1 VGSAKEKHLIDAEAR
16 NARRHTIRAVSRRD
30 GTDVRSPGQKD
41 RDRVLYTS
49 SFRRLAQVTQVVAA
63 DTGHVFHNR
72 LTHSSQVAQV
82 GRRLAERLSKAHSG
96 EISQSAGL
104 DPDVVE
110 AACLAHDLGH
120 PPFGHIAEE
129 ELNELAGS
137 SIDGFEGNAQSFRII
152 TKLSQHSP
160 LHRGLDLTRAT
171 LAAVLKYP
179 WLKDGNPA
187 KPGKWG
193 AYGSDE
199 KDFRFALELGGGKQ
213 ERTIEAQLMDWADDI
228 TYSVHDLDDFFRARK
243 IPLHL
248 LADRRYDRE
257 RSVFFEAVEQRHAGE
272 GGIWSDHPALR
283 EAFNQVMVGLFPL
296 QDSYTGTWLER
307 AFLREFTSQLIGRYV
322 GGTSLVVGTDGSA
335 EVHIDDHLVMEVAML
350 KELTW
355 VYIIEAPSLISQQY
369 GQRQLIRNL
378 FDIYMKAA
386 AERKHRN
393 LFPPYYRQSL
403 DELGSPDEKVVRRT
417 VIDLIA
423 GMTEE
428 QALAVR
434 NRLIGVSLGS
444 GLEELIS

>member
-1 VGSAKEKHLIDAEAR
+1 MINFEAR
-16 NARRHTIRAVSRRD
+16 NARRHTLGAGSKPD
-30 GTDVRSPGQKD
+30 GSDARSHAQKD

-72 LTHSSQVAQV
+72 LTHSLQVAQV
-82 GRRLAERLSKAHSG
+82 GRRLAERLIKNDSG
-96 EISQSAGL
+96 EIAQSTGL

-129 ELNELAGS
+129 ELNALAGL
-137 SIDGFEGNAQSFRII
+137 SIDGFEGNAQSFRIL

-179 WLKDGNPA
+179 WLKDGNPE

-193 AYGSDE
+193 AYRSDE
-199 KDFRFALELGGGKQ
+199 KDFRFSLELRGGKQ
-213 ERTIEAQLMDWADDI
+213 GRTIEAQLMDWADDI

-248 LADRRYDRE
+248 LASRRYERE
-257 RSVFFEAVEQRHAGE
+257 RATFFAAADQRHARE
-272 GGIWSDHPALR
+272 KGIWADHSALR
-283 EAFNQVMVGLFPL
+283 EAFNQVMIGLFPL
-296 QDSYTGTWLER
+296 QDVYSGAWEER
-307 AFLREFTSQLIGRYV
+307 AALREFTSQLIGRYI
-322 GGTSLVVGTDGSA
+322 GGTSLKPGTSGEI
-335 EVHIDDHLVMEVAML
+335 EVHVDEHLQMEVAML

-355 VYIIEAPSLISQQY
+355 SYIIEAPGLITQQY
-369 GQRQLIRNL
+369 GQRRVIRNL
-378 FDIYMKAA
+378 FEIYINAA
-386 AERKHRN
+386 SEPKHLN
-393 LFPPYYRQSL
+393 LFPPYYRKALEVSA
-403 DELGSPDEKVVRRT
+403 DDDSTRRI

-428 QALAVR
+428 QALALH
-434 NRLIGVSLGS
+434 NRLTGTELGS
-444 GLEELIS
+444 GLEELLS

>member
-1 VGSAKEKHLIDAEAR
+1 MRD
-16 NARRHTIRAVSRRD
+16 ARRHTIRPTGKRD
-30 GTDVRSPGQKD
+30 ASDARTPGQKD

-72 LTHSSQVAQV
+72 LTHSLQVAQV
-82 GRRLAERLSKAHSG
+82 GRRLAERISKAHRD
-96 EISQSAGL
+96 EIDQSTGL

-129 ELNELAGS
+129 ELNELAGAE
-137 SIDGFEGNAQSFRII
+137 IDGFEGNAQSFRII

-179 WLKDGNPA
+179 WRKGENPD
-187 KPGKWG
+187 KPSKWG
-193 AYGSDE
+193 AYKSDE
-199 KDFRFALELGGGKQ
+199 RDYQFALELVGGKH
-213 ERTIEAQLMDWADDI
+213 ERTIEAQLMDWADDL
-228 TYSVHDLDDFFRARK
+228 TYSVHDLDDFFRARR

-257 RSVFFEAVEQRHAGE
+257 RSVFFEAVAKRHDGE
-272 GGIWSDHPALR
+272 KGTWSDHQALR
-283 EAFNQVMVGLFPL
+283 EAFNEVMVGLFPL
-296 QDSYTGTWLER
+296 RDNYAGTWLER
-307 AFLREFTSQLIGRYV
+307 ASLREFTSQLIGRYV
-322 GGTSLVVGTDGSA
+322 GGTSVAVQDDRKA
-335 EVHIDDHLVMEVAML
+335 RVHVDDHLLLEVGML

-369 GQRQLIRNL
+369 GQRQVIKKL
-378 FDIYMKAA
+378 FAIYMDAA
-386 AERKHRN
+386 SSQKHHSV
-393 LFPPYYRQSL
+393 FPLYYRQAL
-403 DELGSPDEKVVRRT
+403 EDAEQRDDKTTRRT

-428 QALAVR
+428 QALAVH
-434 NRLIGVSLGS
+434 NRLVGVSLGS
-444 GLEELIS
+444 GLEELLS

>member
-1 VGSAKEKHLIDAEAR
+1 LINFDAR
-16 NARRHTIRAVSRRD
+16 NARRHTSPGARRPD
-30 GTDVRSPGQKD
+30 GSDVRTPAQKD

-72 LTHSSQVAQV
+72 LTHSLQVAQV
-82 GRRLAERLSKAHSG
+82 GRRLAERLAKLYPG
-96 EISQSAGL
+96 ELESSTGL
-104 DPDVVE
+104 DPDTVE

-137 SIDGFEGNAQSFRII
+137 DIDGFEGNAQSFRII
-152 TKLSQHSP
+152 TRLSQHSP

-179 WLKDGNPA
+179 WYRGANPD
-187 KPGKWG
+187 KPKKWG
-193 AYGSDE
+193 AYKSSE
-199 KDFRFALELGGGKQ
+199 KDFQFATELVNGKS

-248 LADRRYDRE
+248 IADRKYDAE
-257 RSVFFEAVEQRHAGE
+257 RSLFFEAVEKRHAGE
-272 GGIWSDHPALR
+272 GGVWADHSALH

-296 QDSYTGTWLER
+296 EGSYTGTWKER
-307 AFLREFTSQLIGRYV
+307 ASLRDFTSQLIGRYA
-322 GGTSLVVGTDGSA
+322 GGTSLAVKGDGSVYLHVD
-335 EVHIDDHLVMEVAML
+335 EDLLLEVAML

-369 GQRQLIRNL
+369 GQRQVIKKL
-378 FDIYMKAA
+378 FQVYMDAA
-386 AERKHRN
+386 SDTKHLN
-393 LFPPYYRQSL
+393 LFPPYYRQAIEDQKQ
-403 DELGSPDEKVVRRT
+403 DERTVRRT

-428 QALAVR
+428 QALAVH
-434 NRLIGVSLGS
+434 NRLTGVSLGS
-444 GLEELIS
+444 GLEELLS

>member
-1 VGSAKEKHLIDAEAR
+1 MLRFVSDKIGCLTNQASQWNIAVCWAEVNECLRREPTGTGESAEEKHLIDAEAR
-16 NARRHTIRAVSRRD
+16 NARRHTIRAVNRRD
-30 GTDVRSPGQKD
+30 GSDVRSPGQKD

-82 GRRLAERLSKAHSG
+82 GRRLAERLSRAQSG
-96 EISQSAGL
+96 EISQSTGL

-193 AYGSDE
+193 AYRSDE
-199 KDFRFALELGGGKQ
+199 KDFSFALELGGGEQ
-213 ERTIEAQLMDWADDI
+213 GRTIEAQLMDWADDI

-257 RSVFFEAVEQRHAGE
+257 RSVFFDAVAQRHIGE
-272 GGIWSDHPALR
+272 GGIWTDHPALR

-322 GGTSLVVGTDGSA
+322 GGNFS
-335 EVHIDDHLVMEVAML
+335 
-350 KELTW
+350 
-355 VYIIEAPSLISQQY
+355 
-369 GQRQLIRNL
+369 
-378 FDIYMKAA
+378 
-386 AERKHRN
+386 
-393 LFPPYYRQSL
+393 
-403 DELGSPDEKVVRRT
+403 
-417 VIDLIA
+417 
-423 GMTEE
+423 
-428 QALAVR
+428 
-434 NRLIGVSLGS
+434 GS
-444 GLEELIS
+444 GSQWKRRSSY

>member
-1 VGSAKEKHLIDAEAR
+1 MINFEAR
-16 NARRHTIRAVSRRD
+16 NARRHTLGTVSKPD
-30 GTDVRSPGQKD
+30 GSDARSQAQRD

-72 LTHSSQVAQV
+72 LTHSLQVAQV
-82 GRRLAERLSKAHSG
+82 GRRLAERLIKNDSG
-96 EISQSAGL
+96 EIAQSTGL

-137 SIDGFEGNAQSFRII
+137 SIDGFEGNAQSFRIL

-179 WLKDGNPA
+179 WLKDENPE
-187 KPGKWG
+187 KRNKWG
-193 AYGSDE
+193 AYRSDE
-199 KDFRFALELGGGKQ
+199 KDFRFALELGDSKQ
-213 ERTIEAQLMDWADDI
+213 GRTIEAQLMDWADDI

-248 LADRRYDRE
+248 LANRRYERE
-257 RSVFFEAVEQRHAGE
+257 RATFFATADQRHAGE
-272 GGIWSDHPALR
+272 KGIWADHSALR
-283 EAFNQVMVGLFPL
+283 EAFNQVMIGLFPL
-296 QDSYTGTWLER
+296 QDVYSGAWEER
-307 AFLREFTSQLIGRYV
+307 AALREFTSQLIGRYI
-322 GGTSLVVGTDGSA
+322 GGTSLKPGKNGEI
-335 EVHIDDHLVMEVAML
+335 EVYVDEHLQMEVAML

-355 VYIIEAPSLISQQY
+355 IYIIEAPGLITQQY
-369 GQRQLIRNL
+369 GQRRVIRNL
-378 FDIYMKAA
+378 FEIYINAA
-386 AERKHRN
+386 SEQKHRN
-393 LFPPYYRQSL
+393 LFPPYFRKALEESTD
-403 DELGSPDEKVVRRT
+403 DESTRRT

-428 QALAVR
+428 QALALH
-434 NRLIGVSLGS
+434 NRLTGMELGS
-444 GLEELIS
+444 GLEELLS

>member
-1 VGSAKEKHLIDAEAR
+1 LIDADAR
-16 NARRHTIRAVSRRD
+16 DARRHTLRAPSKRD
-30 GTDVRSPGQKD
+30 GSDARSPAQKD

-49 SFRRLAQVTQVVAA
+49 SFRRLAQITQVVAA

-72 LTHSSQVAQV
+72 LTHSLQVAQV
-82 GRRLAERLSKAHSG
+82 GRRIAERLIKTDDG
-96 EISQSAGL
+96 KVVQSTGL

-129 ELNELAGS
+129 ELNELAGP
-137 SIDGFEGNAQSFRII
+137 SIDGFEGNAQSFRIV

-179 WLKDGNPA
+179 WLKDGNPG

-193 AYGSDE
+193 AYRSDE

-213 ERTIEAQLMDWADDI
+213 VRTIEAQLMDWADDI

-248 LADRRYDRE
+248 LANRRYDHE
-257 RSVFFEAVEQRHAGE
+257 RSMFFEAAEQRHSGE
-272 GGIWSDHPALR
+272 MGIWADHSTLR
-283 EAFNQVMVGLFPL
+283 EAFNQVMIGLFPL
-296 QDSYTGTWLER
+296 QDFYSGAWEER
-307 AFLREFTSQLIGRYV
+307 AALREFTSQLIGRYV
-322 GGTSLVVGTDGSA
+322 GGTSLKVGQNGSI
-335 EVHIDDHLVMEVAML
+335 EVQIDESLQMEVAML

-355 VYIIEAPSLISQQY
+355 VYIIEAPALISQQF
-369 GQRQLIRNL
+369 GQRHVIRSL
-378 FDIYMKAA
+378 FDIYMSAA
-386 AERKHRN
+386 SKPKQRI
-393 LFPPYYRQSL
+393 LFPPYYRKTL
-403 DELGSPDEKVVRRT
+403 EESPDDNSKRRT
-417 VIDLIA
+417 IIDLIA

-428 QALAVR
+428 QALAIH
-434 NRLIGVSLGS
+434 NRLTGVSLGS
-444 GLEELIS
+444 GLEELLS

>member
-1 VGSAKEKHLIDAEAR
+1 MINAEAR
-16 NARRHTIRAVSRRD
+16 DARRHTLGSASKRD
-30 GTDVRSPGQKD
+30 GSDKRSQAQKD

-72 LTHSSQVAQV
+72 LTHSLQVAQV
-82 GRRLAERLSKAHSG
+82 GRRLAERLLKIDG
-96 EISQSAGL
+96 EKIGESTGL

-171 LAAVLKYP
+171 LAGVLKYP
-179 WLKDGNPA
+179 WLKGGNPE
-187 KPGKWG
+187 KPSKWG
-193 AYGSDE
+193 AYSSDE
-199 KDFRFALELGGGKQ
+199 KDFRFALELVGGER

-248 LADRRYDRE
+248 LADRRYDHE
-257 RSVFFEAVEQRHAGE
+257 RSIFFEAAEQRHAGE
-272 GGIWSDHPALR
+272 KGFWADHATLR
-283 EAFNQVMVGLFPL
+283 EAFNQVMIGLFPL
-296 QDSYTGTWLER
+296 QKAYSGAWEER
-307 AFLREFTSQLIGRYV
+307 AALREFTSQLIGRYV
-322 GGTSLVVGTDGSA
+322 GGTSLAVGPNRHV
-335 EVHIDDHLVMEVAML
+335 EVHIDEHLQMEVTML

-355 VYIIEAPSLISQQY
+355 TYIIEAPALISQQY
-369 GQRQLIRNL
+369 GQRGVIRRL
-378 FDIYMKAA
+378 FEIYMDAGSGS
-386 AERKHRN
+386 KHRS
-393 LFPPYYRQSL
+393 LFPPYYRKALEESW
-403 DELGSPDEKVVRRT
+403 DDKGTRRT

-423 GMTEE
+423 GMTED
-428 QALAVR
+428 QALAVH
-434 NRLIGVSLGS
+434 NRLTGVSLGS
-444 GLEELIS
+444 GLEELLS

>member
-1 VGSAKEKHLIDAEAR
+1 MDTESR
-16 NARRHTIRAVSRRD
+16 NARRHTIRPAGKRD
-30 GTDVRSPGQKD
+30 GSDLRSPAQKD

-72 LTHSSQVAQV
+72 LTHSLQVAQV
-82 GRRLAERLSKAHSG
+82 GRRLAERLTKVHVAELNEST
-96 EISQSAGL
+96 GL

-110 AACLAHDLGH
+110 AACLGHDLGH

-129 ELNELAGS
+129 ELNKLAGEA
-137 SIDGFEGNAQSFRII
+137 IDGFEGNAQSFRIL

-179 WLKDGNPA
+179 WLKGTNIE
-187 KPGKWG
+187 KPKKWG
-193 AYGSDE
+193 AYGTDQ
-199 KDFRFALELGGGKQ
+199 KDFNFALTLVGGRR

-248 LADRRYDRE
+248 LADRRYDHE
-257 RSVFFEAVEQRHAGE
+257 RTAFFEDVERRHKGE
-272 GGIWSDHPALR
+272 KGIWSGTEELR
-283 EAFNQVMVGLFPL
+283 EAFNEVIIGLFPL
-296 QDSYTGTWLER
+296 QQVYSGTWEER
-307 AFLREFTSQLIGRYV
+307 ARLREFTSQLIGRYI
-322 GGTSLVVGTDGSA
+322 GGTSLKLGEAGNI
-335 EVHIDDHLVMEVAML
+335 EVYVDDQLLVEVAML

-355 VYIIEAPSLISQQY
+355 TYIIESPALASQQY
-369 GQRQLIRNL
+369 GQRRVIAKL
-378 FDIYMKAA
+378 FEIYMDAA
-386 AERKHRN
+386 TGQKHQSI
-393 LFPPYYRQSL
+393 FPPYYRRNSEASAEQ
-403 DELGSPDEKVVRRT
+403 DGVRRT

-428 QALAVR
+428 QALAIH
-434 NRLIGVSLGS
+434 NRLTGVSLGS
-444 GLEELIS
+444 GLEDLLS